1 MTIHNRETPISR
13 KFTEEEAAHI
23 ERGAVFLLQAKSNKL
38 FSNIMGNTVN
48 FFQSLQVDDPNSRGW
63 IARNYSLPCTDF
75 TGVDDSISSMFVR
88 FATEQECERFNMPYI
103 PMPTKPTHL
112 KIVKD

>member
-38 FSNIMGNTVN
+38 FSNIVGNTIN
-48 FFQSLQVDDPNSRGW
+48 FFQALQVDDPNDIGW
-63 IARNYSLPCTDF
+63 IARNYSLPCASF
-75 TGVDDSISSMFVR
+75 KGVDDSISSMFVR
-88 FATEQECERFNMPYI
+88 FATEEECKRFDMPYI
-103 PMPTKPTHL
+103 PMPTKSTHL
-112 KIVKD
+112 KIAR